1 MEQPDTPR
9 AIHPLPYDDLYP
21 MNEEL
26 VVLIQ
31 RVFIALALGFLIGL
45 EREYAKRVLD
55 KEEQFAGVRTYTFI
69 ALFGFLCAHLA
80 QQYGDWVFVA
90 GLSGMIALI
99 IATYVMSAKAGSY
112 GITTEL
118 SGILAFVIGAVV
130 FQGEVLYAVI
140 VTVIITTL
148 LSLKVKLHSFIVTLT
163 PQEIRAFIQFVI
175 ISAVILPFLPNGPM
189 GPNGVWNL
197 HQIWVMVI
205 LVTGISLAGYLLAKL
220 FGSSNGTL
228 LAGIIGGLVSST
240 AVTLSMARRSRE
252 HPRGPQLVVAAS
264 IIGATGVLY
273 PRILL
278 ETWIIDR
285 ELAILLIAPIVF
297 ITLVSFG
304 IAYFIHRKGGKGTTV
319 AVPTM
324 NPLNFTV
331 AIQFAVVYMAVL
343 WLMDLAST
351 HQSAQGAYAAS
362 LVFGATD
369 MDAITLSIARNTDT
383 FGVMKSAVAVLL
395 ATLSNT
401 VMKFMIV
408 VFFGDRSLL
417 KWVGVGFGSIFVA
430 TVIGMMA
437 MRWS

>member
-205 LVTGISLAGYLLAKL
+205 LVTGISLTGYLLAKL

-240 AVTLSMARRSRE
+240 AVTLTRTSKGSTTRCCGEHHRGDRGALPPHLVGDLDHRSGTGHPIDRTHRVHHAHFVRYRLFHPSQRRQGNNGCRTDDEPVELHRCHPVRRGLHGRALADGSGLNPPER
-252 HPRGPQLVVAAS
+252 PRGVRGQLGLRCHRHGCDHV
-264 IIGATGVLY
+264 
-273 PRILL
+273 
-278 ETWIIDR
+278 
-285 ELAILLIAPIVF
+285 
-297 ITLVSFG
+297 
-304 IAYFIHRKGGKGTTV
+304 IHRAQHGHLRGHEERGRG
-319 AVPTM
+319 AV
-324 NPLNFTV
+324 
-331 AIQFAVVYMAVL
+331 
-343 WLMDLAST
+343 
-351 HQSAQGAYAAS
+351 G
-362 LVFGATD
+362 
-369 MDAITLSIARNTDT
+369 DAFEHGDEVHDR
-383 FGVMKSAVAVLL
+383 GLL
-395 ATLSNT
+395 R
-401 VMKFMIV
+401 
-408 VFFGDRSLL
+408 G
-417 KWVGVGFGSIFVA
+417 
-430 TVIGMMA
+430 
-437 MRWS
+437 